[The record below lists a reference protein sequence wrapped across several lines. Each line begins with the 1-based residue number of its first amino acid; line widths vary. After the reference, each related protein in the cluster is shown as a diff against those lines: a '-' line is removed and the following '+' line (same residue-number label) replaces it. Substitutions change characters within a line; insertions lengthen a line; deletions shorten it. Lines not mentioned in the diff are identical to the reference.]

1 MTASKLALLQKLLID
16 REQLIIF
23 HQNSIICSCGK
34 QFEDI
39 NDIENH
45 LVQNHEKYTEN
56 YTSRKKIQDILQDF
70 IEKINEEE
78 LSYQTELAQ
87 FHVKLPSKSIAV
99 CLEEEAINGGQ
110 VCDVLCPECSASCW
124 SFKTLKDHYLRQHPG
139 LWPCK
144 ETCVNRY

>member
-45 LVQNHEKYTEN
+45 LVQNHEKYNEN
-56 YTSRKKIQDILQDF
+56 YSSRKKIQDLLQDF
-70 IEKINEEE
+70 VEKIAEQE
-78 LSYQTELAQ
+78 LSYQTELGEA
-87 FHVKLPSKSIAV
+87 HYSVLKWKNSEIAKV
-99 CLEEEAINGGQ
+99 
-110 VCDVLCPECSASCW
+110 
-124 SFKTLKDHYLRQHPG
+124 
-139 LWPCK
+139 
-144 ETCVNRY
+144 